1 MRPWQPTAA
10 TRQVHSNG
18 VRVLAAAVLLLML
31 PACAASSDP
40 RELFVDRMV
49 DKHGFARR
57 EVEGVLAEVVFQQ
70 SIIDAISRPAEK
82 ALPWRDYRKIFLTDA
97 RITQGVAFW
106 AENEAVLAQ
115 ASERFKVEPQVIV
128 AIIGVETSY
137 GRNTG
142 RYRVLDALGT
152 LAFGYPPR
160 SEFFTSELEQFL
172 LLTREQQ
179 IDRRA
184 VLGSYAGAMG
194 YGQFISSSYRNF
206 AVDFSGDGR
215 VDIIGNVHD
224 AIGSVAN
231 YFQRHGWAAGQP
243 VILPITAPASAFT
256 ALANS
261 GTEPKETLGELSS
274 RALTAG
280 ALRPDEKVA
289 LFRFDGEQGEE
300 YWAGLQNFHVI
311 TRYNRSPMYALAVWQ
326 LAQAVQAARQAAPQ
340 ASPQAAQAPPAQA
353 SASQADAATGAATGP
368 AAPATTP

>member
-1 MRPWQPTAA
+1 MRPWQSIAA
-10 TRQVHSNG
+10 WHSTDARRH
-18 VRVLAAAVLLLML
+18 VRSHGLRVIAAALLLLML

-49 DKHGFARR
+49 EKHGFARR
-57 EVEGVLAEVVFQQ
+57 EVEDVLGDVRFQQ

-106 AENEAVLAQ
+106 SENEAVLAQ

-179 IDRRA
+179 LDRRA

-243 VILPITAPASAFT
+243 VIVPITAPASAFT

-326 LAQAVQAARQAAPQ
+326 LAQAVQAARQAAQVP
-340 ASPQAAQAPPAQA
+340 AAGATPA
-353 SASQADAATGAATGP
+353 SAQSSAAATLP
-368 AAPATTP
+368 AVPATP

>member
-1 MRPWQPTAA
+1 MRPWKSMAAMRHGRVRTGGRTA
-10 TRQVHSNG
+10 G
-18 VRVLAAAVLLLML
+18 LLGAAMALLML

-40 RELFVDRMV
+40 QAQFVERMV
-49 DKHGFARR
+49 TQHGFARR
-57 EVEGVLAEVVFQQ
+57 EVEAVLADVRYQQ

-82 ALPWRDYRKIFLTDA
+82 ALPWRDYRKIFLTDT
-97 RITQGVAFW
+97 RIAQGVAFW
-106 AENEAVLAQ
+106 RENETVLAQ

-152 LAFGYPPR
+152 LAFSYPPR
-160 SEFFTSELEQFL
+160 SAFFTSELEHFL
-172 LLTREQQ
+172 LLTREQSL
-179 IDRRA
+179 DRRA
-184 VLGSYAGAMG
+184 LLGSYAGAMG

-215 VDIIGNVHD
+215 VDIIGNLQD

-243 VILPITAPASAFT
+243 VIVPVTAPAGAFA
-256 ALANS
+256 ALVNS
-261 GTEPKETLGELSS
+261 GTEPKDTLGELSS

-280 ALRPDEKVA
+280 ALGPDEKVA

-326 LAQAVQAARQAAPQ
+326 LAQAVQAARQADNATAVPT
-340 ASPQAAQAPPAQA
+340 AAL
-353 SASQADAATGAATGP
+353 
-368 AAPATTP
+368 